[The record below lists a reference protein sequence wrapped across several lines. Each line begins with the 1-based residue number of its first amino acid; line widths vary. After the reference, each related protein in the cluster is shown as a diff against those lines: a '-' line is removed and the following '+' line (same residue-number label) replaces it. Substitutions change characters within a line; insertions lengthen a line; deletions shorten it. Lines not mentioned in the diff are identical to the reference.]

1 MGTPTTASTSSTT
14 PTTAERVQAAAL
26 ALFAERGYHGTG
38 IRQLADA
45 AGLSSAS
52 LYHYMGT
59 KEELLVAIM
68 RESLT
73 GLVTAGEEAVEA
85 HAEPR
90 ARLVALVGLHVRAHA
105 EGPAQTRVVDDEVR
119 ALSPA
124 ARAEVVAL
132 RDRYEQLWQR
142 TLEEGAATGAFRLG
156 SIPLARRAL
165 LEMCTG
171 VARWWSPEGALDT
184 DALAAEYAGLALR
197 LVGVPDPRP
206 A

>member
-1 MGTPTTASTSSTT
+1 MGTPTPRPSTAD
-14 PTTAERVQAAAL
+14 RVQAAAL

-68 RESLT
+68 RESLS
-73 GLVTAGEEAVEA
+73 GLVAAGEEAAAA
-85 HAEPR
+85 HADPV

-124 ARAEVVAL
+124 AREEVVGL
-132 RDRYEQLWQR
+132 RDRYEALWHSA
-142 TLEEGAATGAFRLG
+142 LEDGAAAGVFRLR
-156 SIPLARRAL
+156 SVPVARRAL

-171 VARWWSPEGALDT
+171 VARWWTPSGPLGT
-184 DALAAEYAGLALR
+184 DELADEYAVLALR
-197 LVGVPDPRP
+197 LVGATGP
-206 A
+206 ADA